1 MALYTLDPERST
13 LHGHFSRDLPPV
25 LTIDPGDTV
34 RYHTLDADWWE
45 DTPEPRKKFEPR
57 SEELDKGHAMNGP
70 VYIRGAKPGMAL
82 EVQIGEII
90 PSSWGWTWAGVFMGD
105 VGKRILGEN
114 EELHIAWRL
123 DAETM
128 TGTTPDGRQVALR
141 PFMGVMGMPPD
152 EPGIHSTQPPRYCGG
167 NLDCKELV
175 EGTTLYL
182 PIPVEGG
189 LFSVGDGHGAQ
200 GDGEISMTAIECPI
214 ARLDLTFNLRD
225 AMKLTTPRART
236 ADSWI
241 SFGFHEDLDEAVLIA
256 CADMVEIIVAQYGVS
271 RTEALALASVVADV
285 RVTQIV
291 NRVKG
296 AHVVLKDGAI
306 R

>member
-1 MALYTLDPERST
+1 MTLYTIDPERRT

-34 RYHTLDADWWE
+34 RYRTLDAAWWE

-57 SEELDKGHAMNGP
+57 TEELDSGHAMNGP
-70 VYIRGAKPGMAL
+70 VFIRGAQPGMTL
-82 EVQIGEII
+82 EVQIGRII
-90 PSSWGWTWAGVFMGD
+90 PSTWGWTWAGVFMGD
-105 VGKRILGEN
+105 VGKRILGQNVETT
-114 EELHIAWRL
+114 LMWQL

-128 TGTTPDGRQVALR
+128 TGTSPTGRKVALH

-152 EPGIHSTQPPRYCGG
+152 EPGIHSTQPPRHCGG

-182 PIPVEGG
+182 PIPVAGG
-189 LFSVGDGHGAQ
+189 LFSVGDGHAAQ

-214 ARLDLTFNLRD
+214 AQIDLTFNVRD
-225 AMKLTTPRART
+225 DLKLTTPRART

-241 SFGFHEDLDEAVLIA
+241 TLGFHEDLDEAVILA
-256 CADMVEIIVAQYGVS
+256 CADMVELIMAQYGME
-271 RTEALALASVVADV
+271 RAEALAYASVVADV

-296 AHVVLKDGAI
+296 AHVILKDGAI